1 MKNIGISTKG
11 IDLYKLLNIGY
22 ILAVV
27 FSFLFF
33 IGAVI
38 FRGPIA
44 FTLFLLIAA
53 TFFWGVTLAL
63 FLVKVQNGLGEKEG

>member
-1 MKNIGISTKG
+1 MSNNSISKKG
-11 IDLYKLLNIGY
+11 INLSQLLNISY

>member
-1 MKNIGISTKG
+1 MSNNSISKKG
-11 IDLYKLLNIGY
+11 INLSQLLNISY

-33 IGAVI
+33 ISAVI
-38 FRGPIA
+38 FRGSIA